1 MNDLAPP
8 ALAPVTVDQWAEA
21 IIGCWRVGVRA
32 IIETGQVIAQA
43 KKALPYGEFTAMV
56 ETKLPFKRR
65 KAQMLMEIA
74 ADPRLLDA
82 HVLAHL
88 PPMWTVLH
96 PITKLDDPTLYAC
109 IEDGTIHPDMVGR
122 EISAK
127 AKQQRRA
134 KREAELGAKQ
144 CALPLEKFGVIVADP
159 PWRFEPRSRETG
171 MDRAAENHYPT
182 AITEQITSLGVV
194 SLAAADCV
202 LFLWATVPMLP
213 HALTVM
219 EAWGFDY
226 KSHCIWAKT
235 TKEGNLALG
244 TGYWFRNCHELL
256 LVGVRGNIP
265 APAPGTQYASVI
277 DQFVHEHSAKPECF
291 LEMIEQMFPTLP
303 KIELNRRGPP
313 RKNWSAWGN
322 ESQQEDVA

>member
-8 ALAPVTVDQWAEA
+8 SSAPATVDQWAEA

-56 ETKLPFKRR
+56 ESKLPFKRR

-88 PPMWTVLH
+88 PPMWTALH

-109 IEDGTIHPDMVGR
+109 IEDGTIRPDMVAR
-122 EISAK
+122 EILAK
-127 AKQQRRA
+127 AKHEHRA
-134 KREAELGAKQ
+134 KREADLGAKQ
-144 CALPLEKFGVIVADP
+144 CALPQQKFGVIVADP
-159 PWRFEPRSRETG
+159 PWRFEPWSRETG
-171 MDRAAENHYPT
+171 MDRAADNHYPT

-213 HALTVM
+213 HAVHVM
-219 EAWGFDY
+219 GSWGFDY
-226 KSHCIWAKT
+226 KSGFVWIKD
-235 TKEGNLALG
+235 KLG
-244 TGYWFRNCHELL
+244 TGYWNRNNIEHL
-256 LVGVRGNIP
+256 LVGTRGKIP
-265 APAPGTQYASVI
+265 APAPGEQWPAGITAPI
-277 DQFVHEHSAKPECF
+277 GAHSAKPECF
-291 LEMIEQMFPTLP
+291 LEMIEGLFPTLP

-313 RKNWSAWGN
+313 RIGWSAWGN
-322 ESQQEDVA
+322 ESQQEEDAA